1 MAQYDGSIR
10 INTQINTKQAQVN
23 LATLENRMV
32 KTADKIASLR
42 SKMDSLKDA
51 KIPTTEYAALEKEFN
66 RLDKSIGNL
75 VDKQIKFLETGG
87 KKNSTAYKR
96 MEYDLAELSQAQDQ
110 VISKQKKLEE
120 SGKAFTLGSGTEEYK
135 KLGNDLKYAE
145 NEMELL
151 KKKHDLVEEKAK
163 STGNQYKKLGKVGKS
178 SFSAISKGA
187 ESAKNGL
194 KKIGSF
200 AAASFS
206 RLSKSADKSGGSFS
220 KFSSRLKGIL
230 SSLLIFNWVTKAFNA
245 MVSGMKEGFSNLYN
259 DNKKFKNSVN
269 GLRASVLTL
278 KNSFASAFAPIATV
292 AIPYLQSLVNA
303 ISSVMDKVAQFTAAI
318 TGQKTYLKAVK
329 QTTAAIEE
337 QGKKASKANK
347 KQLSGL
353 DKLNN
358 LSKEDKDDGG
368 AGAGSGA
375 GGEMFKEVKVGDKF
389 EDLAEKFKKMWEKAD
404 FAELGTFIGQK
415 LKDGLDS
422 IPWEDVQKTAEK
434 VGKSFATLI
443 NGFVKVPGLADTI
456 GKTIAQAIN
465 TGLKGLKSFA
475 ENLDWGAV
483 GTFIANG
490 LKSVLNNIDWKTA
503 ISAASAFGKGIAT
516 LLNNALTADVFKS
529 IGTTIGKGITT
540 AFTFVNEFLKTF
552 DWKSFGSGI
561 AKGINEAIKNID
573 WGLVG
578 ETFGNAL
585 NAFFDTLGSFAED
598 FDWTGFGKS
607 IGDAVSNAIKTFD
620 WAGAGESLSK
630 FVNGLLKSLKSFIEN
645 TDWKGLGKGITKS
658 ISSFFGNID
667 WGTIGGGIASFATG
681 IYKFLTGLIKGV
693 DWKGIPGAILKAIS
707 DFFAGADYK
716 SLFCSIG
723 ELIATAIAAGIDLI
737 KGIGKVVGDIGKK
750 VADYFYKKFKAA
762 GFDKNKGFLENGK
775 AIIQGLFNGI
785 LDALKNI
792 GNWIK
797 SNVFDPFIKGFKSVF
812 GIHSP
817 STVMSEQGKYIISGL
832 LQGLKDNISSVLEW
846 LKNIPTW
853 FKEKFEQAYKFA
865 KSAFS
870 GIGKWFGNRWT
881 DIKNVF
887 TSGSGISGWFK
898 SKFDN
903 AYKKVT
909 DAFSGVGSF
918 FSGVWGN
925 IKSAFGNIA
934 EWFRSKFSKAWEA
947 VKKVFSAGGK
957 VFTGIKDGILS
968 GLKAIINAL
977 ISGINKVI
985 KIPFDGINAALKKI
999 KNISILGKKPFDF
1012 IPEIGVPQIPKLAT
1026 GAVIPPNKEFLAVL
1040 GDQKHGTNI
1049 EAPLSTI
1056 EQAVDNA
1063 LRRNGSSGGVKEITI
1078 KVPVEVDGRVLF
1090 ELMKKF
1096 DLEQYNRTGKP
1107 SFQM

>member
-1 MAQYDGSIR
+1 MAPFYFKGDFMAQYDGSIR

-66 RLDKSIGNL
+66 RLDKAIGNL

-96 MEYDLAELSQAQDQ
+96 MEYELAELSQAQDQ

-200 AAASFS
+200 ASASFS
-206 RLSKSADKSGGSFS
+206 RLRKSADKSGGSFS

-375 GGEMFKEVKVGDKF
+375 GGEMFKE
-389 EDLAEKFKKMWEKAD
+389 AP
-404 FAELGTFIGQK
+404 I
-415 LKDGLDS
+415 DS
-422 IPWEDVQKTAEK
+422 AISDIAEK
-434 VGKSFATLI
+434 VKDVFGDIFDVFKKAWDEKGNSVIKAAKGALESLKTVATSVGSTFYEVFTGDIGLEWAKSLLELLRSMLGVI
-443 NGFVKVPGLADTI
+443 
-456 GKTIAQAIN
+456 
-465 TGLKGLKSFA
+465 KS
-475 ENLDWGAV
+475 
-483 GTFIANG
+483 I
-490 LKSVLNNIDWKTA
+490 
-503 ISAASAFGKGIAT
+503 ASAFSAAWNG
-516 LLNNALTADVFKS
+516 
-529 IGTTIGKGITT
+529 
-540 AFTFVNEFLKTF
+540 
-552 DWKSFGSGI
+552 
-561 AKGINEAIKNID
+561 
-573 WGLVG
+573 
-578 ETFGNAL
+578 
-585 NAFFDTLGSFAED
+585 
-598 FDWTGFGKS
+598 
-607 IGDAVSNAIKTFD
+607 
-620 WAGAGESLSK
+620 GAGEKVVKSFFTMLTNINTLLSK
-630 FVNGLLKSLKSFIEN
+630 IADSFSKAFSNGIGVQIWTNILEIVTGVFNIIGNLAQKITEAWTNS
-645 TDWKGLGKGITKS
+645 GLGTSIWSGILGIINIILTTINSIVTSTANWAKNLDFTPLLTS
-658 ISSFFGNID
+658 ISTLLTALQPLAENIGEGLKWFWD
-667 WGTIGGGIASFATG
+667 NVLLPVASWTIQTAVPEFLNMLSAAINVVNSAIEALKPLGTWIWENFLKPLGKWAGTIVI
-681 IYKFLTGLIKGV
+681 
-693 DWKGIPGAILKAIS
+693 GAIKKLTDLFNKLAKWIS
-707 DFFAGADYK
+707 DNK
-716 SLFCSIG
+716 S
-723 ELIATAIAAGIDLI
+723 
-737 KGIGKVVGDIGKK
+737 KVVSFTKTLDE
-750 VADYFYKKFKAA
+750 KFKAA
-762 GFDKNKGFLENGK
+762 HAFLMP
-775 AIIQGLFNGI
+775 IITKWGTSFSDLWNNHLKPFITSFVTGI
-785 LDALKNI
+785 LDLGKDFLSMWNTYV
-792 GNWIK
+792 NPLIK
-797 SNVFDPFIKGFKSVF
+797 KWGTKF
-812 GIHSP
+812 
-817 STVMSEQGKYIISGL
+817 TELWTKYVKPAISGIIDVCNEL
-832 LQGLKDNISSVLEW
+832 WKNVLKPIVSWLIKQLVPKITDAVDTISSIVSDVVANIS
-846 LKNIPTW
+846 TW
-853 FKEKFEQAYKFA
+853 I
-865 KSAFS
+865 S
-870 GIGKWFGNRWT
+870 GITDIVKGVIKIIKALVKGDWKTVWEGFGNVV
-881 DIKNVF
+881 K
-887 TSGSGISGWFK
+887 G
-898 SKFDN
+898 
-903 AYKKVT
+903 
-909 DAFSGVGSF
+909 
-918 FSGVWGN
+918 
-925 IKSAFGNIA
+925 
-934 EWFRSKFSKAWEA
+934 
-947 VKKVFSAGGK
+947 VKKVVK
-957 VFTGIKDGILS
+957 TP
-968 GLKAIINAL
+968 INA
-977 ISGINKVI
+977 
-985 KIPFDGINAALKKI
+985 
-999 KNISILGKKPFDF
+999 ILGFVEKLVNGVISMLNTMIIALNSISFEIPDWVPKVGGNKFGLNLKEIKKVE
-1012 IPEIGVPQIPKLAT
+1012 IPRLAT

-1049 EAPLSTI
+1049 EAPLDTI
-1056 EQAVDNA
+1056 KQA
-1063 LRRNGSSGGVKEITI
+1063 LREELKLSSGRKDNGVIELHLT
-1078 KVPVEVDGRVLF
+1078 VECEGYKLLQ
-1090 ELMKKF
+1090 LMQRL
-1096 DLEQYNRTGKP
+1096 DAEQYNRTGRP
-1107 SFQM
+1107 TFQM